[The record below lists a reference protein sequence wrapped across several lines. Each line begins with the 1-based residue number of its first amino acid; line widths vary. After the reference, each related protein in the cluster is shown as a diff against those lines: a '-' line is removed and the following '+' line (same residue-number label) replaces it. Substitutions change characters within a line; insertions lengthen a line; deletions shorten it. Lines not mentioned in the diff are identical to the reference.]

1 MVNKYNRIATTSD
14 RLRKAME
21 LRNMTQAELA
31 KKTGIDKSS
40 ISNYLKGTY
49 EPKQLSVYKLSKA
62 LNVDEMWLWGYDVS
76 SSTIHQNKSEF
87 IKDNSDTIENL
98 TKEMMDKIVNLETL
112 YMDDGKSEI
121 DAEDREDLAIGIEA
135 AVTAALLAYKKR
147 KG

>member
-1 MVNKYNRIATTSD
+1 MEGIGKKIKKR
-14 RLRKAME
+14 RME
-21 LRNMTQAELA
+21 LNMSAETLA
-31 KKTGIDKSS
+31 EKLNVNPSTIYRYESKGIDNMRIDKVLP
-40 ISNYLKGTY
+40 IA
-49 EPKQLSVYKLSKA
+49 KA
-62 LNVDEMWLWGYDVS
+62 LNVSASYLIGWDEDDS

>member
-1 MVNKYNRIATTSD
+1 
-14 RLRKAME
+14 
-21 LRNMTQAELA
+21 
-31 KKTGIDKSS
+31 
-40 ISNYLKGTY
+40 
-49 EPKQLSVYKLSKA
+49 
-62 LNVDEMWLWGYDVS
+62 MWLWGYDVS